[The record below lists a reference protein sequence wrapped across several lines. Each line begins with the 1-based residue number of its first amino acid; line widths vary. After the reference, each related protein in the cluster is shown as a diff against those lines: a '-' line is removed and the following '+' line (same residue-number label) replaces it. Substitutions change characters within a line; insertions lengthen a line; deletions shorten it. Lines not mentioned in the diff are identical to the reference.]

1 MDKEGRKEMRSR
13 KKRSRWRGEKN
24 AGKRQLELSYTFPF
38 RFSHSLYS
46 LPNSPLKKRYVT
58 DQRPGS
64 KCIQKRLPTV
74 TMASARARP
83 EWRHTIKISN
93 TTSATAS
100 GDKSTDRDDYE
111 PTFFYLLFLFFVE
124 IERSPTAAAAANR
137 ILFPGIY
144 ISGGEWTRIA
154 VFVGEEQG
162 ARAGVKGR
170 CQTRHKRSAELDA
183 IAARDK
189 MYVGE
194 VTKELGVLLYLLVS
208 RD

>member
-1 MDKEGRKEMRSR
+1 M
-13 KKRSRWRGEKN
+13 
-24 AGKRQLELSYTFPF
+24 
-38 RFSHSLYS
+38 HSKTS
-46 LPNSPLKKRYVT
+46 PNGHNGL
-58 DQRPGS
+58 
-64 KCIQKRLPTV
+64 
-74 TMASARARP
+74 RARP
-83 EWRHTIKISN
+83 ARV
-93 TTSATAS
+93 TSHHKNKQHDIHNGLRRQVNRSRRLRT
-100 GDKSTDRDDYE
+100 Y
-111 PTFFYLLFLFFVE
+111 FFIFFSFFFFVE
-124 IERSPTAAAAANR
+124 TERSPTAAAAANR